1 MVQKHPLIGKILAD
15 DYQIQNIL
23 GRGGMGTVFVA
34 EQLSMKRQVALK
46 LVPTFDLSSEEA
58 QRFEAEIEAMATLC
72 HPNIVAIH
80 QRGKFGDPP
89 TLYYSMELLEGG
101 SLKTYLQEY
110 GTLPPSVA
118 LRLTKQI
125 AEALAYAHE
134 AGWIHRDIKSDN
146 LLFTKNYRSL
156 KIADFG
162 IARLE
167 KSVHITQSQSTVGTF
182 LYASPEQ
189 MKWNDNDKKKTLEV
203 DGRTDQYSLGIVCYE
218 MLTNTLPFPATNL
231 VEMVEAMYKPPVPL
245 SSILPDIPSSL
256 EWLVSTMIAKD
267 RDHRFH
273 NDDALLE
280 AIASV
285 EVEMATTNS
294 TSSRIFAVNAGEMEK
309 LHPHD
314 LTAEEKFRLSNLPTT
329 NGPSIAQLQNNLK
342 RTRKLNIIVIM
353 TSILFI
359 FGLLSGIILFVK
371 KDKGKQEN
379 PGIPQQPITTR
390 QPKPVKLQIIP
401 KYDPEPLEN
410 QSPKFKFISKQN
422 NMSYDNPKS
431 LLAGNYQLVV
441 TLDGYYLKDD
451 DTITIPDTTIYTG
464 TESKQ
469 SETPFQLSVHLV
481 AIDRSISPE
490 ILNIRN
496 NQPVTPK
503 EYKING
509 KNINLNGTT
518 TIKPG
523 IYTLVATFD
532 NYQNIEA
539 QVTIAP
545 SKDTFQYEASLQPWD
560 ILTLEIQLPTFKFPK
575 ETKLDIY
582 FDETLI
588 KSEYIN
594 TNIEENSK
602 ILNASV
608 KYSPIQEYKNITL
621 CYGFYST
628 FYKFDPWKKRHVLES
643 INGERFLQFLQQL
656 PAKEIR
662 ACLEYLW
669 TEYTEQQK
677 EQVKFSGHLA
687 SIDLKIQKQIYDF
700 LKEKTIPDDYKNMES
715 VFWKIRRLYNPIEA
729 KYKTEFQKTKEACK
743 NLLFADRK
751 ARWQKLKEESPDTIY
766 SHEIDSIID
775 YIDKLDKYEKQYFQ
789 AIKNNK
795 NKITPINRRILTK
808 SKNELISHSY
818 YNQQD
823 LEYIDAEIE
832 AQLKE
837 AGSTLESFWSK

>member
-110 GTLPPSVA
+110 GTLPPNIA

-189 MKWNDNDKKKTLEV
+189 MKWNDSGKNKTLEV

-245 SSILPDIPSSL
+245 SSIMPDIPSSL

-267 RDHRFH
+267 RENRFH
-273 NDDALLE
+273 SDDALLE

-309 LHPHD
+309 LHPHE

-342 RTRKLNIIVIM
+342 RTRKLNVIIII
-353 TSILFI
+353 SAILFI
-359 FGLLSGIILFVK
+359 FGLLSGIIVFLK
-371 KDKGKQEN
+371 KDTTQT
-379 PGIPQQPITTR
+379 PVVTQPVQPIAL
-390 QPKPVKLQIIP
+390 QPQPVKVQIIP

-410 QSPKFKFISKQN
+410 QSPKFKFISKNN
-422 NMSYDNPKS
+422 NMSYDNPKTLS
-431 LLAGNYQLVV
+431 AGSYQLVV
-441 TLDGYYLKDD
+441 ILDGYYLKDD
-451 DTITIPDTTIYTG
+451 DTITIPDTTIYTETG
-464 TESKQ
+464 SKP
-469 SETPFQLSVHLV
+469 SDTPFQLLIHLV
-481 AIDRSISPE
+481 AIDRNISPE
-490 ILNIRN
+490 ILNIRTN
-496 NQPVTPK
+496 TPVLPK

-509 KNINLNGTT
+509 KDINLKGNT

-523 IYTLVATFD
+523 RYSLFATFD

-539 QVTIAP
+539 QVTISP
-545 SKDTFQYEASLQPWD
+545 SKETFQYEALLQPWD
-560 ILTLEIQLPTFKFPK
+560 ILTLEIQLPAFKFSK
-575 ETKLDIY
+575 EPKLDVY
-582 FDETLI
+582 FDEILVNP
-588 KSEYIN
+588 EYIN
-594 TNIEENSK
+594 TNIDQNAK
-602 ILNASV
+602 ILNANV

-621 CYGFYST
+621 CWGFYST
-628 FYKFDPWKKRHVLES
+628 FYKFDPWKKRHSLES

-656 PAKEIR
+656 PPEKLR
-662 ACLEYLW
+662 PCLEDLW
-669 TEYTEQQK
+669 TEYK
-677 EQVKFSGHLA
+677 EQIAGVDS
-687 SIDLKIQKQIYDF
+687 KIQNPIYEF
-700 LKEKTIPDDYKNMES
+700 LKAKTIPEDYKNMES

-729 KYKTEFQKTKEACK
+729 KDKKVFQQTEEACK
-743 NLLFADRK
+743 NLPFADRK
-751 ARWQKLKEESPDTIY
+751 VHWKNLKKESPNTIY
-766 SHEIDSIID
+766 SHEIDNIID

-789 AIKNNK
+789 AIKNNI
-795 NKITPINRRILTK
+795 NNITPSYRRILTRIQ
-808 SKNELISHSY
+808 NELTLHPY

-823 LEYIDAEIE
+823 LQYIDSKIE
-832 AQLKE
+832 AELKK
-837 AGSTLESFWSK
+837 AGSTLKSFWNK